1 MQNQRK
7 NNMELQIKALENI
20 KVERDTLLL
29 QNLKQ
34 QDDKYYELKNSRSR
48 CNIMLNVVEG

>member
-1 MQNQRK
+1 MDFLNAKQKK
-7 NNMELQIKALENI
+7 NNMEIKIKALENI

-34 QDDKYYELKNSRSR
+34 
-48 CNIMLNVVEG
+48 

>member
-1 MQNQRK
+1 MDFFNANQMK
-7 NNMELQIKALENI
+7 NNMEIQIKTLENI

-34 QDDKYYELKNSRSR
+34 QDDKYYELKK
-48 CNIMLNVVEG
+48 